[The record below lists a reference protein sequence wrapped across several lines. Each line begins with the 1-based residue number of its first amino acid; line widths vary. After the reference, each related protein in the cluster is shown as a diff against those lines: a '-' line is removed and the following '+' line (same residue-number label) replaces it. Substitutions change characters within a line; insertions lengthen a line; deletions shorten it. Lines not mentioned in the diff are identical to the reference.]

1 MRAIIIG
8 IISTIL
14 PSVFA
19 QNAMFIPF
27 GQPLDVVS
35 EYLSSRDYA
44 QKVDKTLGSEWINNV
59 SSTQSVVYFFDDDVL
74 FAIEDSRF
82 YKEKKEAERVV
93 KTCLDFMAMEKRRV
107 RTLDSESGTNHY
119 AVVTDDRL
127 VELIVEYGKK
137 NEGAS
142 IRLKSTSRL
151 YGPRMKT
158 EDVVMKV
165 VQ

>member
-27 GQPLDVVS
+27 GQSVDEVS
-35 EYLSSRDYA
+35 EYLYSRDYA
-44 QKVDKTLGSEWINNV
+44 QKVDKTLNTEWVNSV
-59 SSTQSVVYFFDDDVL
+59 SSSQSVVYYFGDDVL
-74 FAIEDSRF
+74 YAIEDTRF
-82 YKEKKEAERVV
+82 YKDRKEAERIV
-93 KTCLDFMAMEKRRV
+93 KTCLDFMALEKNKV
-107 RTLDSESGTNHY
+107 RTLDSENGINHY
-119 AVVTDDRL
+119 AVVTNDRL
-127 VELIVEYGKK
+127 IELIVENGKK
-137 NEGAS
+137 NEGANL
-142 IRLKSTSRL
+142 RLKSTSRL